1 MAGKLATITIGI
13 DPTIEFGPLT
23 LAWHGITI
31 AVGIL
36 IGGVVAARQARRRG
50 LDAQP
55 IQAIVMI
62 VVAGA
67 LVGGRL
73 YYLAE
78 QGRLFDVGAWFS
90 SRGFTFYGGF
100 IAAAAG
106 IGVYLWRRRL
116 SLEYLDVVAFGLPLG
131 IAIGRIGD
139 VINGEHYGPATDFFL
154 GVRNTHPDA
163 LTPSP
168 DLAYHSGGLY
178 EVLLGATAFAI
189 AWPLR
194 TRLQRPL
201 ALTWLVIALFA
212 VGRFFEFFLR
222 SDSADLAL
230 GLEVA
235 QWTSLLLLA
244 AAVAGAWLTLRPR
257 AVAQGAPK
265 PGGGRVERRT
275 HAARS
280 RPGG

>member
-116 SLEYLDVVAFGLPLG
+116 SLEYLDVAAFGLPLG

-163 LTPSP
+163 AVPSP
-168 DLAYHSGGLY
+168 DVAYHSGGLY
-178 EVLLGATAFAI
+178 EVLIGAAVFAVV
-189 AWPLR
+189 
-194 TRLQRPL
+194 L
-201 ALTWLVIALFA
+201 ALRSRLTRPTAMTWLVIGLLAG
-212 VGRFFEFFLR
+212 GRFIEFFVR
-222 SDSADLAL
+222 SDSDEVAL

-235 QWTSLLLLA
+235 QWTSLALLA
-244 AAVAGAWLTLRPR
+244 VAGIGAWLTIGLRAPR
-257 AVAQGAPK
+257 PARAQP
-265 PGGGRVERRT
+265 PR
-275 HAARS
+275 
-280 RPGG
+280 